1 MKIERLLENPVV
13 RRAPKAAE
21 WIVARLQRIPAARRR
36 IDAAF
41 DEMLAPLRREL
52 RPYDG
57 EIPTHRTLP
66 DAGRPEDEVLS
77 HLDRMA
83 EREKDRWFG
92 GRVSGAVYHG
102 GEAHAAFMSEVYR
115 RFGQTNPLHPDVW
128 PSLSKFEAEIVAM
141 TADMLGAEAARAAD
155 PAADVCGTV
164 TSGGTE
170 SILLAMKAYRDRAR
184 ARGLRRVEIVVP
196 ETAHAAFDKAGAY
209 FGIRVV
215 KVPVGPDFR
224 ADPAAMA
231 RAITPRTVAMV
242 GSAPS
247 FPHGVIDPIEELSE
261 IARANGIGFH
271 TDACLGGFV
280 LAFADAAGIDV
291 PPFDFRLPGVT
302 SMSIDTHKYG
312 YAPKGT
318 SVVLYRD
325 RDLRHHQYFVAT
337 DWPGGLYFSPTLAG
351 SRPGAPIA
359 QCWATMLHMGR
370 EGYRDAARRILETG
384 RRIREGIEAMDGLRV
399 LGDPLW
405 VIAFTSDE
413 VDIYRVLE
421 RMTRRGWS
429 LNGLHRPPCVH
440 IAVTLRHVEPGVADA
455 FLADLSACVEE
466 VRREPPGD
474 ESLAP
479 IYGMAATVPTR
490 GLVAEILRR
499 YVDLLYEP

>member
-1 MKIERLLENPVV
+1 MKVERILEHPLV

-21 WIVARLQRIPAARRR
+21 WLLRNLQRIPAARRR

-41 DEMLAPLRREL
+41 DEMLAPLRADL
-52 RPYDG
+52 RPYAN
-57 EIPTHRTLP
+57 EVPTFRTLP
-66 DAGRPEDEVLS
+66 AEGRDPADVLAD
-77 HLDRMA
+77 LDRMA
-83 EREKDRWFG
+83 ERERARWAE

-102 GEAHAAFMSEVYR
+102 GEAHAAFMSEVYAR
-115 RFGQTNPLHPDVW
+115 YGQTNPLHPDVW

-141 TADMLGAEAARAAD
+141 TADLLGAAEARRAD
-155 PAADVCGTV
+155 PSAEVCGTV

-184 ARGLRRVEIVVP
+184 AAGRRRVEIVVP
-196 ETAHAAFDKAGAY
+196 ETAHAAFDKAGSY

-215 KVPVGPDFR
+215 KVPVGPDLR

-231 RAITPRTVAMV
+231 RAVTPRTVAMV

-247 FPHGVIDPIEELSE
+247 FPHGVVDPIEELSE

-280 LAFADAAGIDV
+280 LAFAEAAGVSV

-325 RDLRHHQYFVAT
+325 ADLRHHQYYVAT

-359 QCWATMLHMGR
+359 QCWATMVRMGR
-370 EGYRDAARRILETG
+370 EGYRTAAARILETG
-384 RRIREGIEAMDGLRV
+384 RRIREGIEAIDGLRV

-413 VDIYRVLE
+413 VDVYRVLE
-421 RMTRRGWS
+421 QMTRRGWS

-440 IAVTLRHVEPGVADA
+440 IAVTLRHVQPGVADA
-455 FLADLSACVEE
+455 FLADLAASVEAVRSA
-466 VRREPPGD
+466 PPGD
-474 ESLAP
+474 ETMAP
-479 IYGMAATVPTR
+479 IYGMAATVPAR
-490 GLVAEILRR
+490 GLVAEVLRR